1 MDIAQFHKEQE
12 KFKIQREKMYKEKI
26 ANLEF
31 KQYTELVGILNKSNS
46 ELSQNIIY
54 QKNKNASLL
63 SQIFTMEKNLKEI
76 NIQYKALVNSDDPE
90 SQRQILEIKR
100 GAIKTKI
107 EDILER
113 KFPEIKQY
121 GVEDLPKNEQNEY
134 YNMIYDHIIINF
146 FQFDEYDNKIINK
159 EKQGF
164 RISKE
169 SSFSSLK
176 TICENFWLIDNIEDY
191 IFADEIEGVIPQ
203 DQDKVYDYLR
213 NYSIR
218 SNVILLIPIAVINI
232 RELPLPEQENK
243 MKELNRVKGNSN
255 VNMNNDNNL
264 NIEFNKKK
272 EKIVQFNE
280 LYEGLKLFTSI
291 NQRKDLKEKEDIYS
305 MGDNHLNTKQGTFS
319 TSLIM
324 LFTTICSIIFTIL
337 MIYQNDFIIHSN
349 YQKIK
354 YNNELFDTSSI
365 QDYQSLFKYFVH
377 NIGTYLLLNTQ
388 LNQQFIDDTITEVPI
403 RNYLNNLYANDPSF
417 NFFGTSSVNCQPII
431 DYTESIHKEKINF
444 IPINYI
450 HIKHITR
457 KEKTCSNHSLSKELQ
472 NNQQCYS
479 DDDNDSISIND
490 KYISFGNKPEN
501 YLFKDWLNQLENG
514 YMNID
519 PAVTNI
525 IDIIKY
531 FSFLIPLDNNY
542 LKPKSSSSI
551 NDYETNQFYFFI
563 NEKVKSIQIFFTIYY
578 PNDDIYLSCSITIKN
593 TLLGNIIA
601 MKPNIIIFHINYF
614 TKMIFAFEITRLV
627 LIILYIVNNVI
638 LLIQKSKE
646 TNILQILFSFDFLLN
661 SILFIIIFSSFLIKI
676 IFLNEKNEYDK
687 YFNNSTMYIDTYSIA
702 LKYQFV
708 SNFESIIFGLLV
720 LRLIQFMKIFKS
732 FQMLLSINS
741 KSFSILI
748 KYIIFLI
755 IALISFSCSFNLY
768 YPQIGTFSLSIF
780 NVILMSL
787 GISNYEELIHY
798 NEVYLLVLL
807 ILVIM
812 FIVMFTLSAF
822 VGIYSETLRKIV
834 IEHGYPYED
843 ESKWGKEDYL
853 RWLFPFKK
861 THRK

>member
-54 QKNKNASLL
+54 QKNKNASLI

-113 KFPEIKQY
+113 KFPELKQY
-121 GVEDLPKNEQNEY
+121 GVDDLPKNEQNEY
-134 YNMIYDHIIINF
+134 YNMIYDNIIINF

-159 EKQGF
+159 EKQSF

-169 SSFSSLK
+169 SSFTSLK
-176 TICENFWLIDNIEDY
+176 TICENFWSIDNIEDY

-203 DQDKVYDYLR
+203 DIDKVYDYLR

-243 MKELNRVKGNSN
+243 MKELNRVKGNTN
-255 VNMNNDNNL
+255 FNTNNENNL

-305 MGDNHLNTKQGTFS
+305 MADKHINIKQGTFS

-324 LFTTICSIIFTIL
+324 LFVTIFSMIFTVL
-337 MIYQNDFIIHSN
+337 LIYRKDFIIKNN

-354 YNNELFDTSSI
+354 YINELFDTSSI
-365 QDYQSLFKYFVH
+365 QDYQSLFKFFVH
-377 NIGTYLLLNTQ
+377 NIGTYLILNTQ

-403 RNYLNNLYANDPSF
+403 RNYLNNLYTNDPSF
-417 NFFGTSSVNCQPII
+417 NFFGTSSVNCQQII
-431 DYTESIHKEKINF
+431 DYIESIHKEKINF
-444 IPINYI
+444 IPINFI
-450 HIKHITR
+450 HIKHIPR
-457 KEKTCSNHSLSKELQ
+457 KEQACSNHSLSKELL
-472 NNQQCYS
+472 NNQKCYS
-479 DDDNDSISIND
+479 DDDSDSISINE
-490 KYISFGNKPEN
+490 KYISFGNKAEN
-501 YLFKDWLNQLENG
+501 YLFKDWLNQLEKG
-514 YMNID
+514 YINID
-519 PAVTNI
+519 PTITNI

-531 FSFLIPLDNNY
+531 FSFLIPIDINY
-542 LKPKSSSSI
+542 QKPKTSSI
-551 NDYETNQFYFFI
+551 SNDYETNNFYFFI
-563 NEKVKSIQIFFTIYY
+563 NEKVKSIQIFFTVYY

-601 MKPNIIIFHINYF
+601 MKPNIIIFHIKYF

-627 LIILYIVNNVI
+627 LITLYIVNNVI
-638 LLIQKSKE
+638 LLIQRSKK
-646 TNILQILFSFDFLLN
+646 TNILQILFSFDFILN
-661 SILFIIIFSSFLIKI
+661 SFIFCIIVSSFLIKI
-676 IFLNEKNEYDK
+676 VFLNEKNEYDK
-687 YFNNSTMYIDTYSIA
+687 YFNHTTVYIDTYSIA

-708 SNFESIIFGLLV
+708 NNFESIIFGLLV
-720 LRLIQFMKIFKS
+720 LRLIQFSSLLKS
-732 FQMLLSINS
+732 FHIIFSMNS
-741 KSFSILI
+741 KSFSILM

-755 IALISFSCSFNLY
+755 LALISFSCSFNLFY
-768 YPQIGTFSLSIF
+768 SKIGTFSLSIF

-798 NEVYLLVLL
+798 NEVSLVVLL
-807 ILVIM
+807 IIVIL

-822 VGIYSETLRKIV
+822 VGIYSETLRKII

-843 ESKWGKEDYL
+843 ESNWGKEDYL
-853 RWLFPFKK
+853 RWLIPFKK
-861 THRK
+861 TYNK